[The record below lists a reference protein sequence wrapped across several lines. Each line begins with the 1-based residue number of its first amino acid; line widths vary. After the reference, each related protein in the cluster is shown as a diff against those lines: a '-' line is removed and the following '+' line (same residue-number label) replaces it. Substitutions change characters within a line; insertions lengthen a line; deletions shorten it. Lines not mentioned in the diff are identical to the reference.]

1 MDDQSS
7 TKHANVTVRT
17 KALIAE
23 ILLGMFTA
31 ELQSYAQDAGFIGD
45 AEHGIANRLPA
56 NSDPIIIHVG
66 CGLGKTILGSTLIN
80 ALTKALDEVEQ
91 ARKALDFIASY
102 CRLIGFTPALQKE
115 FKYWL
120 EVLAS
125 ARATVAKLLILFAYS
140 RCSFLELP
148 LFADGP
154 ELNGYKHRLR

>member
-7 TKHANVTVRT
+7 TKHKNVTIRMKVQ
-17 KALIAE
+17 IAE
-23 ILLGMFTA
+23 TLLSMFTA
-31 ELQSYAQDAGFIGD
+31 ALQSIVRDSDFRDD
-45 AEHGIANRLPA
+45 AEQGIANSLPVD
-56 NSDPIIIHVG
+56 SGTPIHVG
-66 CGLGKTILGSTLIN
+66 CGSGKTILSSVWMN
-80 ALTKALDEVEQ
+80 ALTKALDEAEQ

-102 CRLIGFTPALQKE
+102 CRFIGLTPSLQRE
-115 FKYWL
+115 AKYWL
-120 EVLAS
+120 EVLAF